1 MASQVSQLVLKVLAT
16 LTNALDLSTPTD
28 ALSKDYSINLGDG
41 NGANQANQVFHDSRT
56 LAASASEELDLAGGL
71 TNGLGATVTFTKIK
85 ALLIRASSGNT
96 NDVLV
101 GGAAANGFIAPFGDA
116 TDVIKVKPGGTLFL
130 AAPDAAGY
138 AVTAATG
145 DLLKVA
151 NSAAGSGVT
160 YEIVLIGVQ

>member
-1 MASQVSQLVLKVLAT
+1 MASQVSQLILKILAT
-16 LTNALDLSTPTD
+16 LTSALDLSTPTD
-28 ALSKDYSINLGDG
+28 ALTKDYSINLGDG
-41 NGANQANQVFHDSRT
+41 NGANQANQVFHDQRT

-71 TNGLGATVTFTKIK
+71 TNPLGQTVTFTKIK
-85 ALLIRASSGNT
+85 ALLIRAAAGNT

-116 TDVIKVKPGGTLFL
+116 TDVIKVKPGGTLL
-130 AAPDAAGY
+130 LVAPDADGY

-145 DLLKVA
+145 DLLKIA

-160 YEIVLIGVQ
+160 YDIVAIGVQ